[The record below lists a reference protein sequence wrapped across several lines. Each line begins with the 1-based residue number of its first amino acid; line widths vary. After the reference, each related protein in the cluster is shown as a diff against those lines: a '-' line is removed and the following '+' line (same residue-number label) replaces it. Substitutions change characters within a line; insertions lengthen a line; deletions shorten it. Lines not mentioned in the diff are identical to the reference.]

1 MVLPRW
7 LELLFGVDPDHGS
20 GAVESAVVIIALLG
34 SATLTLLARYE
45 WRLATRAGG

>member
-7 LELLFGVDPDHGS
+7 IELMFGVDPDHGS
-20 GAVESAVVIIALLG
+20 GVVESGVVVIALLG

-45 WRLATRAGG
+45 WRLAARAGG